1 MRREWQ
7 AQQLSAFGSHGSYF
21 LGQHTVRVDIFRAEE
36 EEVKGDSS
44 KASEARTR
52 TELD

>member
-1 MRREWQ
+1 MVLNVFSWPADLVRRC
-7 AQQLSAFGSHGSYF
+7 LGSYF
-21 LGQHTVRVDIFRAEE
+21 LGEYTVRVDIFREE
-36 EEVKGDSS
+36 EEVNFS